1 MVQVI
6 KVSAPATKSYRHAP
20 FYLVMIS
27 YVQSSNL

>member
-6 KVSAPATKSYRHAP
+6 KVSAPTTKSYKHAP

-27 YVQSSNL
+27 YVRSSYL